1 MNISLRSM
9 LLALLVLAVAVP
21 AAAQDVP
28 GQAAA
33 QSAAVVKA
41 VTFVAS
47 ETSFE
52 ATVTVSGECLCQT
65 LVLADPSRLVLDFA
79 PASGIEAKAITE
91 VNAFGVTNI
100 RTGMFQPM
108 IARVIFDFSGGIPPY
123 EIKKTATGFTVVF
136 TKPEEAAAKAEAPQI
151 KAEAPPVKAEEKP
164 AAPVPQFERPARAE
178 ESADVPMPVGFK
190 NTTIGVFGGTY
201 SNPSSDFQE
210 VYGSESTLQYGLNLT
225 RTLLNAKG
233 FQIDASFELRTFSKT
248 GQATLSGDEAKI
260 VLTPV
265 TIAGRLLYQAKYIM
279 PFIGFGA
286 DFYNYEETSAL
297 ANTTGSASGAHFQA
311 GFYIIF
317 PKVEFLRLKAYY
329 KYTKVTANMDGFDIG
344 LGGPEYGF
352 GLSFGFNALNKAVLM
367 F

>member
-1 MNISLRSM
+1 MKFPLRSM
-9 LLALLVLAVAVP
+9 LFALLALAVVVP
-21 AAAQDVP
+21 AAAQTAPDP
-28 GQAAA
+28 DTAQA
-33 QSAAVVKA
+33 AAVVKA

-47 ETSFE
+47 EKVLE
-52 ATVTVSGECLCQT
+52 VAVAVSGECVSQP
-65 LVLADPSRLVLDFA
+65 LVLANPSRLVLDLA

-91 VNAFGVTNI
+91 VNAFGMTNI

-108 IARVIFDFSGGIPPY
+108 IARIIFDFSADIPPY
-123 EIKKTATGFTVVF
+123 EIKKTETGFTVVF
-136 TKPEEAAAKAEAPQI
+136 TKPEEPAAKP
-151 KAEAPPVKAEEKP
+151 EAPPVKAEEKP
-164 AAPVPQFERPARAE
+164 AAPVPQFERPAPRE
-178 ESADVPMPVGFK
+178 EAAKTEWPEGFK

-201 SNPSSDFQE
+201 TSPSSDFQE
-210 VYGSESTLQYGLNLT
+210 VYGSETTIQYGLNLT

-248 GQATLSGDEAKI
+248 GQATMSGDEAKL

-265 TIAGRLLYQAKYIM
+265 TIAGRLLYQTKYVM

-297 ANTTGSASGAHFQA
+297 ANTTGSANGTHFQA
-311 GFYIIF
+311 GLYIIF
-317 PKVEFLRLKAYY
+317 PKAEFLRLKAYY
-329 KYTKVTANMDGFDIG
+329 KYTKVTANLDGFDIG

-352 GLSFGFNALNKAVLM
+352 GLVFGFNALNKAVLM